1 MADLFDYL
9 DWRGDLPFRQV
20 PPNEVDCLIFA
31 ALSYIDFADVV
42 PSGFQDPVT
51 LIQAAEKLCMQ
62 KNAAERGRVKND
74 LKLLQA
80 AGASARFR
88 DTKLL
93 YYQNEFLPEQ
103 ESQFAAVTFVLPDDT
118 AVLAFR
124 GTDDTL
130 VGWKEDFNMSFQAR
144 VPAQEKALYYTEAFA
159 AVHNCPMILCGHSKG
174 GNLAVYASALCQSQ
188 MQSRILA
195 TCNYDG
201 PGFGHAMM
209 TDPGYLAVVPKIH
222 TYVPESSVIGM
233 LLEHEEPY
241 RVVKSRQVSIMQ
253 HELYSWEVK
262 GGGFVETDQVDED
275 AWHLN
280 LAIKS
285 WLGDKTLQERNE
297 FVDAMYE
304 LLSQGSVEK
313 TSQLILP
320 RNVLAYLKTL
330 NEDEQMRSMIRGEI
344 SSLLQSVLRIRR
356 KKDGPALESAKE

>member
-1 MADLFDYL
+1 MGDLFDYL
-9 DWRGDLPFRQV
+9 SWRGDLTFRQV

-31 ALSYIDFADVV
+31 ALSYVDFAQTV
-42 PSGFQDPVT
+42 PAGFQNPVT
-51 LIQAAEKLCMQ
+51 LELVAKQFLKLENPM
-62 KNAAERGRVKND
+62 ERTRVKND
-74 LKLLQA
+74 VKLLHA
-80 AGASARFR
+80 AAASARYR
-88 DTKLL
+88 ETKVL

-103 ESQFAAVTFVLPDDT
+103 ESQFAAVTFLLPIGT

-130 VGWKEDFNMSFQAR
+130 VGWKEDFNMSFQPQ
-144 VPAQEKALYYTEAFA
+144 VPAQEKARYYTEAFA
-159 AVHNCPMILCGHSKG
+159 AVHDCPMILCGHSKG
-174 GNLAVYASALCQSQ
+174 GNLAVYASALCRGE
-188 MQSRILA
+188 MKSRILDIF
-195 TCNYDG
+195 NFDG
-201 PGFGHAMM
+201 PGFSHSMM
-209 TDPGYLAVVPKIH
+209 TDHRYLEAVPKIH

-253 HELYSWEVK
+253 HELYSWEIL
-262 GGGFVETDQVDED
+262 GGGFVETDQVDRD

-285 WLGDKTLQERNE
+285 WLGEKTLQERNA
-297 FVDAMYE
+297 FVDAVYE
-304 LLSQGSVEK
+304 LLSQGAVER

-344 SSLLQSVLRIRR
+344 AAFLQSILRIRR
-356 KKDGPALESAKE
+356 KKELPTLDSGKE

>member
-1 MADLFDYL
+1 MGDLLDYL
-9 DWRGDLPFRQV
+9 SWRGDLTFRQV

-31 ALSYIDFADVV
+31 ALSYVDFVGVV
-42 PSGFQDPVT
+42 PSGFQDAVT
-51 LIQAAEKLCMQ
+51 LEQAAEKIGCEENL
-62 KNAAERGRVKND
+62 AERTRVKND
-74 LKLLQA
+74 RKLLQA
-80 AGASARFR
+80 AGASVRFR

-103 ESQFAAVTFVLPDDT
+103 ESQFAAVTFQLPDGT

-159 AVHNCPMILCGHSKG
+159 AVHTCPMILCGHSKG
-174 GNLAVYASALCQSQ
+174 GNLAVYASALCRGE
-188 MQSRILA
+188 MQERILA

-201 PGFGHAMM
+201 PGFSHTMM

-253 HELYSWEVK
+253 HELYSWEIL

-285 WLGDKTLQERNE
+285 WLGDKTLQERNA
-297 FVDAMYE
+297 FVDTVYE

-320 RNVLAYLKTL
+320 RNMLAYLKTL

-344 SSLLQSVLRIRR
+344 TSFLQSVMRIRR
-356 KKDGPALESAKE
+356 SKERVALDSGKQ